1 MNILFTVDLKV
12 AVTVVVIRQETGT
25 SRGPKLKNAGLL
37 ALPWL
42 LCITVLVIG
51 LGNQTRDKDQQRTKI
66 EKCWSV
72 GLALAPLYYCTSI
85 KTRDRDQQRPKIE
98 KCWSVGLAWTIE
110 TVCQFVI
117 ICLL

>member
-42 LCITVLVIG
+42 LCITVLVIRQETGTNRGPKLKNAG
-51 LGNQTRDKDQQRTKI
+51 L
-66 EKCWSV
+66 
-72 GLALAPLYYCTSI
+72 LALPGQLRLY
-85 KTRDRDQQRPKIE
+85 
-98 KCWSVGLAWTIE
+98 AN
-110 TVCQFVI
+110 
-117 ICLL
+117 LL